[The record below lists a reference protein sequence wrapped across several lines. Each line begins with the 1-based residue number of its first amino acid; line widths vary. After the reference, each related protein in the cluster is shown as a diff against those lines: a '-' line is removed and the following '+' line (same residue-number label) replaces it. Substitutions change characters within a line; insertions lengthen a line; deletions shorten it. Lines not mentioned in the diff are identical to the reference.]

1 MKSNTRDSFT
11 GKVGFILACVGS
23 AVGLGN
29 IWLFPRRVAAYGAA
43 FLVAYLICVVV
54 IGLSGVIGEM
64 AFGRATKA
72 GPLNAFAAATERA
85 GKGRR
90 LGTGLSL
97 VPILTSFALAIG
109 YSVVTGWILKYLWGT
124 ITGSALAGATVDD
137 CWAYFGATASGFNNV
152 VFHLLGL
159 AITFVIISC
168 GIAKGIE
175 KANKFFMPLFFVMF
189 IGVAIYIA
197 TLSGAAEGY
206 KYMFTVTD
214 WSTLLSGEVWK
225 YALGQAFFSLSLA
238 GSGTLVYG
246 SYLSGSESIPRC
258 AISVA
263 LFDTLAAFVAA
274 LAIIPAVYA
283 SGIDFNTSITSGPGL
298 LFVYLPNI
306 FRNMP
311 LGRPVSI
318 VFFVAVAFAALS
330 SLINLFECA
339 IEGLESRLNMS
350 RQKAVSLVVGLG
362 TVIALFITDI
372 VSDWMDFF
380 SIYMCPV
387 GALIAAVLFFWVCG
401 KDYAAEQINKGMAT
415 PRGPLFAALG
425 RYVFCPL
432 SLLVLV
438 LGCLTAGGIG

>member
-1 MKSNTRDSFT
+1 MKTRDSFAS
-11 GKVGFILACVGS
+11 KFGFILACVGS

-43 FLVAYLICVVV
+43 FLVAYLVCVVV

-72 GPLNAFAAATERA
+72 GPLNAFAAATEKA
-85 GKGRR
+85 GKGRK

-97 VPILTSFALAIG
+97 IPILTSFALAIG
-109 YSVVTGWILKYLWGT
+109 YSVVTGWILKYLWGV
-124 ITGSALAGATVDD
+124 ITGDALAGVSADD

-189 IGVAIYIA
+189 IGVAIYVS
-197 TLSGAAEGY
+197 TLTGAAEGY

-214 WSTLLSGEVWK
+214 WSQLLSGDVWK

-246 SYLSGSESIPRC
+246 SYLSGGENIPRC

-283 SGIDFNTSITSGPGL
+283 SGIDFNASITSGPGL

-306 FRNMP
+306 FRDMP

-318 VFFVAVAFAALS
+318 VFFIAVAFAALS

-339 IEGLESRLNMS
+339 IEGLESRLGMT
-350 RQKAVSLVVGLG
+350 RQKAVSLVVGVG
-362 TVIALFITDI
+362 TVIALFITNI

-387 GALIAAVLFFWVCG
+387 GALLAAILFFWVCG
-401 KDYAAEQINKGMAT
+401 KDYAAEQINKGMTTA
-415 PRGPLFAALG
+415 RGPLFAALG
-425 RYVFCPL
+425 KYVFCPL
-432 SLLVLV
+432 SLLVLI
-438 LGCLTAGGIG
+438 LGCITAGGIG